1 MGAGELRG
9 YLAVPSGRG
18 PWPGV
23 VVIHDVFGLGADLR
37 SQCDWFAREGFLA
50 LGPDL
55 YSRANTFS
63 CLRSIVMDLRA
74 QRGPTFD
81 AIDAARARLVSDE
94 GCTGRVGVIGY
105 CMGGGFS
112 LLLAAGERYDVS
124 GVNYGDVPND
134 AANVLAGACP
144 VVASYGG
151 KDRRLAKHVARLEN
165 ALEVNNVPHDVK
177 LYPDAGHGFL
187 NEHVGKPAMFL
198 AVAGRLIGV
207 RADEDSAN
215 DARRRIVDFFT
226 RYLKDR

>member
-1 MGAGELRG
+1 M
-9 YLAVPSGRG
+9 
-18 PWPGV
+18 
-23 VVIHDVFGLGADLR
+23 VVIHDVFGLSADLR

-55 YSRANTFS
+55 YSRANTFA

-81 AIDAARARLVSDE
+81 AIDAARARLIADE
-94 GCTGRVGVIGY
+94 RCIGHVGVIGY

-112 LLLAAGERYDVS
+112 LLLAAGERFDVS
-124 GVNYGDVPND
+124 AVNYGDVPND
-134 AANVLAGACP
+134 AASVLAGACP

-151 KDRRLAKHVARLEN
+151 KDRRLVKHVARLED
-165 ALEVNNVPHDVK
+165 ALDANDVPHDVK
-177 LYPDAGHGFL
+177 VYPDAGHGFL
-187 NEHVGKPAMFL
+187 NEHVSKPAFFL

-207 RADEDSAN
+207 HADEESAN
-215 DARRRIVDFFT
+215 DARRRIIDFFT